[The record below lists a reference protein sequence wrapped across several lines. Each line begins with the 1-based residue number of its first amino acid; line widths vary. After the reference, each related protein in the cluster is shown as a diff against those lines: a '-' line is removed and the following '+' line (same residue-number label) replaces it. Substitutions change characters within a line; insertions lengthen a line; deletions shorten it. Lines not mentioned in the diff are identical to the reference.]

1 MIKITL
7 TSLFII
13 AGPVLL
19 AQQSGIDITSSKWKE
34 AIRQTDQVFTNF
46 AGKNNKPGIIYGI
59 VANGKLVHLKTSG
72 IANRESGQPVK
83 PGSVFR
89 IASMSKS
96 FAGVAILQLRDQ
108 GKLQLDEPAQ
118 LYIPELSDI
127 RYPTSDAPPITIRHL
142 LTHAA
147 GFPEDNPWGDRQLD
161 ISEDS
166 MHAMFKRGISFSTS
180 PGTAYEYSNMGFAM
194 LGAII
199 KKVSGMPYQEY
210 IEEFIWKPLGM
221 YQTYWE
227 YGKVPDS
234 TLAIGYRWLNAVWEA
249 QPMEHDGAYGIM
261 GGILTTAED
270 FARYMNFMLSAWPA
284 RDGADNS
291 PLQRS
296 SLREMQQPWNFAG
309 LNPNYKYPDGR
320 LCPTAAGY
328 GYGLRWSKDCE
339 GRITVGHSGGLP
351 GFGSNWTILPDYGIG
366 IVSFINQTYAPAT
379 SLNIQSLDLL
389 VKEAD
394 LKPRT
399 IPPSPILLQR
409 QQELTA
415 LLPDWKNAEQAPIFA
430 ENFFFD
436 YQIDSL
442 RKEAKTLFQ
451 AAGKIL
457 RSSPIIAENNLR
469 GTFTLH
475 GEKANLNVYFT
486 LSPEQ
491 PAKIQAYRIRLV
503 LHEK

>member
-7 TSLFII
+7 TSLFVI
-13 AGPVLL
+13 AGSVLL

-34 AIRQTDQVFTNF
+34 AIRQTDQVFTDF
-46 AGKNNKPGIIYGI
+46 AGRNNQPGFIYGI

-234 TLAIGYRWLNAVWEA
+234 TLAIGYRWLNANWEA

-366 IVSFINQTYAPAT
+366 IVSFINQTYAPAS

-389 VKEAD
+389 VKETD

-436 YQIDSL
+436 YQVDSL

-475 GEKANLNVYFT
+475 GEKANLKIYFT

-491 PAKIQAYRIRLV
+491 PAKIQAYRIRLEQ
-503 LHEK
+503 LEK

>member
-1 MIKITL
+1 
-7 TSLFII
+7 
-13 AGPVLL
+13 
-19 AQQSGIDITSSKWKE
+19 
-34 AIRQTDQVFTNF
+34 
-46 AGKNNKPGIIYGI
+46 
-59 VANGKLVHLKTSG
+59 
-72 IANRESGQPVK
+72 
-83 PGSVFR
+83 
-89 IASMSKS
+89 
-96 FAGVAILQLRDQ
+96 
-108 GKLQLDEPAQ
+108 
-118 LYIPELSDI
+118 
-127 RYPTSDAPPITIRHL
+127 
-142 LTHAA
+142 
-147 GFPEDNPWGDRQLD
+147 
-161 ISEDS
+161 
-166 MHAMFKRGISFSTS
+166 
-180 PGTAYEYSNMGFAM
+180 
-194 LGAII
+194 
-199 KKVSGMPYQEY
+199 
-210 IEEFIWKPLGM
+210 
-221 YQTYWE
+221 
-227 YGKVPDS
+227 
-234 TLAIGYRWLNAVWEA
+234 
-249 QPMEHDGAYGIM
+249 MEHDGAYGIM

-309 LNPNYKYPDGR
+309 LNPNYKYPNGR

-415 LLPDWKNAEQAPIFA
+415 LLPDWKNAEQAPFFA

-491 PAKIQAYRIRLV
+491 PAKIQAYRIRLEPR
-503 LHEK
+503 EK

>member
-7 TSLFII
+7 TSLLII
-13 AGPVLL
+13 AGSVLF

-34 AIRQTDQVFTNF
+34 AIRQTDQVFTDF
-46 AGKNNKPGIIYGI
+46 AGRNNQPGFIYGI

-234 TLAIGYRWLNAVWEA
+234 TLAIGYRWLNAGWEE

-320 LCPTAAGY
+320 ICPTAAGY

-366 IVSFINQTYAPAT
+366 IVSFINQTYAPAS

-409 QQELTA
+409 QQELTD

-436 YQIDSL
+436 YQVDSL
-442 RKEAKTLFQ
+442 RKEAKTVFM

-491 PAKIQAYRIRLV
+491 PAKIQAYRIRLEPR
-503 LHEK
+503 EK

>member
-13 AGPVLL
+13 AGSVLL
-19 AQQSGIDITSSKWKE
+19 AQQPGIDISSSKWKE
-34 AIRQTDQVFTNF
+34 AIRQTDQVFTDF
-46 AGKNNKPGIIYGI
+46 AGKNNQPGFIYGI
-59 VANGKLVHLKTSG
+59 VANGKLVHMKTSG

-118 LYIPELSDI
+118 LYIPELSNI

-210 IEEFIWKPLGM
+210 IQEFIWKPLGM

-227 YGKVPDS
+227 YGAVPDS
-234 TLAIGYRWLNAVWEA
+234 TLAIGYRWLNGGWEA

-320 LCPTAAGY
+320 VCPTAAGY

-379 SLNIQSLDLL
+379 SLNIQSLDLI
-389 VKEAD
+389 VKAAD

-409 QQELTA
+409 QEELTA

-442 RKEAKTLFQ
+442 RKEAKAVFQ
-451 AAGKIL
+451 AAGKIQ
-457 RSSPIIAENNLR
+457 RSSPVIAENNLR

-503 LHEK
+503 SHEK